1 MWIIF
6 HCSAVRVTT
15 CYSLEGDLCE
25 NLQTGLSGHEARH
38 CAWWRKRA
46 WYTRYWGQGGKVN
59 SLLIIRLG
67 DDQVQQLFV
76 MFTSVVGGVLHNSSC
91 RACQPGACLCR
102 GSRSTPSSRSLQ
114 SGDPSS
120 SGTLPLKR
128 YESQT

>member
-1 MWIIF
+1 M
-6 HCSAVRVTT
+6 VEE
-15 CYSLEGDLCE
+15 EGVVHQVL
-25 NLQTGLSGHEARH
+25 GAG
-38 CAWWRKRA
+38 W
-46 WYTRYWGQGGKVN
+46 QGVQPPN
-59 SLLIIRLG
+59 HHQLG

-102 GSRSTPSSRSLQ
+102 GSRSTPSSRSMQ